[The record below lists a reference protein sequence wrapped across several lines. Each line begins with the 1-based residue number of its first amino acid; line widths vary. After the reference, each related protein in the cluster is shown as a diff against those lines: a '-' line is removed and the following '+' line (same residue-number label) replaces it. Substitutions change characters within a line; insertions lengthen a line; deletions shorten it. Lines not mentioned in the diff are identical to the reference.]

1 VRPRTAA
8 ICAALATAAV
18 VGAVV
23 LAGWLGGGA
32 SPGRARLSTPLEV
45 ESTLS
50 PNVVLF
56 GDTVTAQ
63 VDVTVDRTRLDP
75 ERVRVSAAFA
85 PWTLV
90 QEPLRIRHDAGSATH
105 LRTTF
110 VLRCLTSDCV
120 PQRGR
125 LRRDFDPA
133 RVSVTAAAGGTRF
146 HPVAVQWPTLE
157 VQSRIDADSSDQG
170 SAPWRA
176 NAVSLPAVSY
186 RLVPWLVLLLSLVG
200 GILLA
205 CGGAL
210 LLYLALPKRI
220 EEVVPEPAEAP
231 RVLTPLEQALLLL
244 ERPATLNG
252 EEERRRALELVA
264 DELGVCGDEEHA
276 LAART
281 LAWSNDTPGD
291 DDVHPIAAYIRS
303 RQEEGTNGDV
313 D

>member
-1 VRPRTAA
+1 MRPRTAA
-8 ICAALATAAV
+8 TCAALVAAAI

-32 SPGRARLSTPLEV
+32 SPGPARLSTALEV
-45 ESTLS
+45 EATLS

-56 GDTVTAQ
+56 GDTVVAQ

-75 ERVRVSAAFA
+75 DRVRVSASFA
-85 PWTLV
+85 PWTLAE
-90 QEPLRIRHDAGSATH
+90 EPLLSRHDAGSATH

-133 RVSVTAAAGGTRF
+133 RVSVPGLAGGTGF

-157 VQSRIDADSSDQG
+157 VQSRIDADSAGQG

-176 NAVSLPAVSY
+176 DAVSLPAISY
-186 RLVPWLVLLLSLVG
+186 RMSPWLVVLLSLTG
-200 GILLA
+200 GILFA

-220 EEVVPEPAEAP
+220 EEVVIEPAGPP

-244 ERPATLNG
+244 ERPATMNG

-276 LAART
+276 VAART

-291 DDVHPIAAYIRS
+291 DEVHPIAAYVRS
-303 RQEEGTNGDV
+303 RQEEGGDV
-313 D
+313 G